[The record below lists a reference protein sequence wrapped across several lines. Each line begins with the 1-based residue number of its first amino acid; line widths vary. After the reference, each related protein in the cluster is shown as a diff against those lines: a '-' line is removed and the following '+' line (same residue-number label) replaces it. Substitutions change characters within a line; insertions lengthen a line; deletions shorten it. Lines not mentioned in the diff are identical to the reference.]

1 MLRVSPSIGGS
12 LCNQSSPNTAS
23 RQHERLHWRHL
34 FLVFPAPIF
43 SDGQFVQVKDS
54 PVSCSSEGVECDN
67 SGDNLIDGVEHVMTV
82 DECLD
87 QDSCQFITYF
97 DDSAAPFSHFCQLH
111 SSCDTV
117 NNCTNCVSENMACD
131 RSCSDNVVGDLDE
144 NIVDSLPNTDSE
156 TDCKRFCQNTTGCS
170 HYNNSSTTNNKHQR
184 RVQHHGGGGGAED

>member
-1 MLRVSPSIGGS
+1 M
-12 LCNQSSPNTAS
+12 T
-23 RQHERLHWRHL
+23 
-34 FLVFPAPIF
+34 
-43 SDGQFVQVKDS
+43 
-54 PVSCSSEGVECDN
+54 GVECN
-67 SGDNLIDGVEHVMTV
+67 ISGDNLIDGVEHVMTV
-82 DECLD
+82 DECRQMCLD

-97 DDSAAPFSHFCQLH
+97 DDSAAPISHFCQLF

-184 RVQHHGGGGGAED
+184 RVQHHGGWRGRS